1 MVYSNKYNETIN
13 VNSYKSKSNM
23 RFKKEKQ
30 NFEKGGIIYN
40 DYVLGTKTVGTP
52 NFRLRN
58 QLEVDNTKTPYERL
72 SSHNISDQQIRQN
85 IKNSSCHNEKHKLRS
100 IRKLNE
106 TTPNI
111 PAIENQLEQAQQDL
125 DNCVETFFQS
135 YKQPDMNVTR
145 RPTSNILPDNY
156 PYKDTEVFGEHFDS
170 CRDSQQY
177 FNSIDLN
184 LPTQENNLKPK
195 YGTTR
200 ALNNDIV
207 GPRVFDG
214 YENINKQTPL
224 NTMYSGYNIQENQQ
238 DYNKVMVNVD
248 ENYTTREVDDI
259 QTKPYEIVGY
269 KNKDS
274 VYNGSCGSKSNFMA
288 ITDKL
293 ERQAHLSEFV
303 KNNIIGN
310 NYDSVN
316 HSSLY
321 HRNKATFNNKN
332 LQNNNPNLNT
342 IKQGSHANFIENTNK
357 LREEF
362 KTDYFKQ
369 HTHKMQN
376 NLNNRG

>member
-1 MVYSNKYNETIN
+1 MVYSNKYNEAIN

-23 RFKKEKQ
+23 NFNKKNQ

-40 DYVLGTKTVGTP
+40 DYVIGTKTLGTP
-52 NFRLRN
+52 NYRLRDN
-58 QLEVDNTKTPYERL
+58 KIDNTHVPYERL
-72 SSHNISDQQIRQN
+72 SSHNFTDQQIKQN
-85 IKNSSCHNEKHKLRS
+85 IKNSSCHNEKHHLQN
-100 IRKLNE
+100 INELN
-106 TTPNI
+106 TLIPNNPDI
-111 PAIENQLEQAQQDL
+111 QQDL
-125 DNCVETFFQS
+125 NQARQDLNDCVDTFFQS
-135 YKQPDMNVTR
+135 YKNPDTNVTR

-156 PYKDTEVFGEHFDS
+156 PYKDTEVFGEDLQS

-184 LPTQENNLKPK
+184 LPIQENNLKPK

-238 DYNKVMVNVD
+238 NYNKVMVKVD
-248 ENYTTREVDDI
+248 EEYTDREVGDI
-259 QTKPYEIVGY
+259 KTKPYETIGY
-269 KNKDS
+269 KNKDT
-274 VYNGSCGSKSNFMA
+274 VYNGSCGSKTNFMA

-310 NYDSVN
+310 NYDNVN

-321 HRNKATFNNKN
+321 HRNKATFNNKD

-342 IKQGSHANFIENTNK
+342 IKQGSHTNFIDNTNK

-362 KTDYFKQ
+362 KIDYFKQ

>member
-1 MVYSNKYNETIN
+1 MGYSNNFNETIN
-13 VNSYKSKSNM
+13 ADSYKTKSKMN
-23 RFKKEKQ
+23 FKKENQ

-40 DYVLGTKTVGTP
+40 NYALGTKTVGTP
-52 NFRLRN
+52 NYRLRN

-72 SSHNISDQQIRQN
+72 SSHNLTDQQIRQN
-85 IKNSSCHNEKHKLRS
+85 IKNSSCHNEKHTLQD

-106 TTPNI
+106 TTPNVPSI
-111 PAIENQLEQAQQDL
+111 QNQLNQAEQNL
-125 DNCVETFFQS
+125 DECVDTFFQS
-135 YKQPDMNVTR
+135 YKQPDMNITR

-156 PYKDTEVFGEHFDS
+156 PYKDTEVFGENFES

-184 LPTQENNLKPK
+184 LPTQVDNLKPK

-200 ALNNDIV
+200 ALNNDLI
-207 GPRVFDG
+207 GPRVFNG
-214 YENINKQTPL
+214 YENINKQTPM
-224 NTMYSGYNIQENQQ
+224 NTMNSGYNIQDNQQ
-238 DYNKVMVNVD
+238 DYNKVMVQID
-248 ENYTTREVDDI
+248 ESYTNREVGDI

-269 KNKDS
+269 KNKDN

-293 ERQAHLSEFV
+293 ERQAHLSQFV

-310 NYDSVN
+310 NYNNVN

-321 HRNKATFNNKN
+321 HRNKATFNNKD
-332 LQNNNPNLNT
+332 LQDNNPNLNT
-342 IKQGSHANFIENTNK
+342 IKQGSQTNFIENTNK
-357 LREEF
+357 MRDEF
-362 KTDYFKQ
+362 NNNYFQQ
-369 HTHKMQN
+369 HTYKMQN